1 MSVIELSLV
10 SLWFVNM
17 AEISSILKVKIPL
30 LEFLQEEDDYF
41 YFFARHQADRYWSLR
56 KREWTPKI
64 TSYMETV
71 FTEFGLPQN
80 IDDFRVHYRVSRN
93 LFEIILREI
102 YGGLLKWIWA
112 IQRHRTS
119 TTTPCLSVV
128 PVKYVVNERVSSY
141 YQLVKINSSCSC
153 MRVLDALQELK
164 PRVSSSLKFKKYSCF
179 ISGVGSN

>member
-102 YGGLLKWIWA
+102 YGSLLLNGYGPYNA
-112 IQRHRTS
+112 IEPPKQLLV
-119 TTTPCLSVV
+119 CLWYSV

-141 YQLVKINSSCSC
+141 FQLVKINSSCSFNESVGC
-153 MRVLDALQELK
+153 TSRVK
-164 PRVSSSLKFKKYSCF
+164 TKSKKFT
-179 ISGVGSN
+179 

>member
-102 YGGLLKWIWA
+102 YGSLLLNGYGPYNA
-112 IQRHRTS
+112 IEPPQQLLVCLWYLSNMSSMRELAHIFNLSKS
-119 TTTPCLSVV
+119 TVHAVV
-128 PVKYVVNERVSSY
+128 
-141 YQLVKINSSCSC
+141 
-153 MRVLDALQELK
+153 
-164 PRVSSSLKFKKYSCF
+164 
-179 ISGVGSN
+179 

>member
-71 FTEFGLPQN
+71 FT
-80 IDDFRVHYRVSRN
+80 R
-93 LFEIILREI
+93 
-102 YGGLLKWIWA
+102 IW
-112 IQRHRTS
+112 TS
-119 TTTPCLSVV
+119 T
-128 PVKYVVNERVSSY
+128 KH
-141 YQLVKINSSCSC
+141 
-153 MRVLDALQELK
+153 
-164 PRVSSSLKFKKYSCF
+164 
-179 ISGVGSN
+179 